1 MVRPIW
7 IFLFFSHTHL
17 LISFLMPSVL
27 HAQCDA
33 VGVRN
38 LCGCVDD
45 CGWKALRVCANGT
58 PSMLFYV
65 TRCSVHI
72 YTQTHSGKHI
82 RLRINDDHC
91 AIQLLINLISYSNV
105 HYIMV
110 GRVHLQLAAERV
122 PGSRHYRPH

>member
-1 MVRPIW
+1 MDFPL
-7 IFLFFSHTHL
+7 FLSHTFTDF
-17 LISFLMPSVL
+17 ISDALRIARS
-27 HAQCDA
+27 DA

-65 TRCSVHI
+65 TRCSVHM
-72 YTQTHSGKHI
+72 YTQTEIYSLRQTQ

-105 HYIMV
+105 H
-110 GRVHLQLAAERV
+110 
-122 PGSRHYRPH
+122 